1 MPVPVDIAVNLTK
14 GLLDDDKDSMR
25 RQVFRLLPA
34 GIPLSKALGAL
45 PSMDNNPVGMLQS
58 QYADWTNPN
67 QQGMIPVYKDDGT
80 LQSFESPLALVLK
93 GVGFDP
99 RKYQSPQE
107 ATKFLLSNRQQIVDM
122 KRQYKDAVLGN
133 NMAQAAR
140 IEQEYK
146 TRFGIGMT
154 VKPDEWDSA
163 IKLREVSVSERMV
176 DAMPADVRGAF
187 QQSLGGPMAQAMGL
201 PDGGLYMGDSA
212 KQRNAI
218 RQFSSGL
225 SNPSSDE
232 GS

>member
-1 MPVPVDIAVNLTK
+1 MIKTASPTQRDRS
-14 GLLDDDKDSMR
+14 LLIERQLATAAGKSFKLMQAKDPK
-25 RQVFRLLPA
+25 F
-34 GIPLSKALGAL
+34 
-45 PSMDNNPVGMLQS
+45 
-58 QYADWTNPN
+58 YWT
-67 QQGMIPVYKDDGT
+67 DGST
-80 LQSFESPLALVLK
+80 PDSA
-93 GVGFDP
+93 
-99 RKYQSPQE
+99 E